1 MGTTVSKQ
9 GFFIKVSYKKLY
21 TFPYKT
27 GTLKRKPSVMS
38 NWCDTATSFFRWRQ
52 EEVLCYVFWCY
63 VPLSLS
69 PYLPK
74 VVPGLVTS
82 SVQVA

>member
-1 MGTTVSKQ
+1 
-9 GFFIKVSYKKLY
+9 
-21 TFPYKT
+21 
-27 GTLKRKPSVMS
+27 MS

-52 EEVLCYVFWCY
+52 EEVLCYVLWCY
-63 VPLSLS
+63 VPLPLS